1 MASEPMRRRA
11 QRGFVLAMTLWILAA
26 MAVVVGLLTL
36 WSLDAVRNAASER
49 EQVEDL
55 VAMQGTRDTLLYL
68 GATRARNRAGLPPEP
83 LSEGERARRL
93 LDDFGMFATGPRG
106 GEIRLDDQPYRGLA
120 AAGFSLQDEGGLF
133 QVAVPRAEDLQ
144 RLLRSQGVPADV
156 VPRFTDA
163 LLDYTDADELRRLEG
178 AEAREY
184 RRDGRAAPPNRRL
197 LLPVELARVLGWEA
211 LPAGARARLPGLVTT
226 FESGAVNL
234 NTMPEALLPA
244 WIAGCPENCRRLVER
259 RQRLPFASGREVEL
273 LLGVTLP
280 GDSAIGYRFLA
291 SDTLRMTVWG
301 RSGVAWRI
309 HVRFTPIA
317 DQRGPWSI
325 LAAHPVSRPPEDA
338 IAQPTGSSLFADAA
352 PARR

>member
-1 MASEPMRRRA
+1 
-11 QRGFVLAMTLWILAA
+11 
-26 MAVVVGLLTL
+26 
-36 WSLDAVRNAASER
+36 
-49 EQVEDL
+49 
-55 VAMQGTRDTLLYL
+55 
-68 GATRARNRAGLPPEP
+68 
-83 LSEGERARRL
+83 
-93 LDDFGMFATGPRG
+93 MFSTEPRG
-106 GEIRLDDQPYRGLA
+106 GEVRLDDQPYRGI
-120 AAGFSLQDEGGLF
+120 AGASFSLQDEAGLF
-133 QVAVPRAEDLQ
+133 QVAVPRPEDLA
-144 RLLRSQGVPADV
+144 RLLRSQGVPPEV
-156 VPRFTDA
+156 VTRFTDA

-178 AEAREY
+178 AEVREY

-197 LLPVELARVLGWEA
+197 LVPSELARVLGWEA
-211 LPAGARARLPGLVTT
+211 LPETARARLPELVTT

-244 WIAGCPENCRRLVER
+244 WLPGCPETCRRLVARR
-259 RQRLPFASGREVEL
+259 RQVPFASGREVEL

-291 SDTLRMTVWG
+291 SDVLRMTVWG

-325 LAAHPVSRPPEDA
+325 LAVHPVSRPPEDA